1 MKSSLIFVAKSI
13 ISNSMNDLTLDDV
26 FIYLMERTER
36 QTKRF
41 ANAALKSAGIEITPE
56 QWAIL
61 KRISER
67 TNINQ
72 REVAE
77 LTFKDPASVTR
88 ALDVLEE
95 RGYVKRVDMESDR
108 RAYNLLLSPTGEEM
122 VRKITP
128 VAQAVRAQGL
138 KNISAEELAQ
148 FKVTLNKIYENYS

>member
-1 MKSSLIFVAKSI
+1 
-13 ISNSMNDLTLDDV
+13 MNDLTLDDV

-41 ANAALKSAGIEITPE
+41 ANAALKNAGIEITPE

-95 RGYVKRVDMESDR
+95 KGYVKRVDMESDR

-122 VRKITP
+122 VQKITP

-148 FKVTLNKIYENYS
+148 FKATLNKIYKNYS

>member
-1 MKSSLIFVAKSI
+1 MK
-13 ISNSMNDLTLDDV
+13 DLALDEV

-36 QTKRF
+36 QTKRY
-41 ANAALKSAGIEITPE
+41 ANAALKNAGIEITPE

-67 TNINQ
+67 EMINQ

-88 ALDVLEE
+88 ALDILEE
-95 RGYVKRVDMESDR
+95 KGYVKRVDMESDR
-108 RAYNLLLSPTGEEM
+108 RAYNLLLSPTGEDL

-128 VAQAVRAQGL
+128 VAEAVRAQGL
-138 KNISAEELAQ
+138 KNVSAEELAQ
-148 FKVTLNKIYENYS
+148 FKTTLNKIYENYS